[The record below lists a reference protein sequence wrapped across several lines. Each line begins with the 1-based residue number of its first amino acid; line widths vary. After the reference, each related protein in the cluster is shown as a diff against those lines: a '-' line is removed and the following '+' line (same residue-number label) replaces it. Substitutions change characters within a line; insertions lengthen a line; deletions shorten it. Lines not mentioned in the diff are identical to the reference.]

1 MPLSNQQLVL
11 LVTMALAVLG
21 LFQTTRSIAIT
32 ETDLSKKGQ
41 AQININVID
50 GKVEGYQYIA
60 PVANTIRM
68 DVEPSFSIS
77 TFDGFTSNP
86 PGTNLCI
93 VARTYQPQYEYII
106 TFLLSISHN
115 KKTRPHV
122 FMLRTEESSSKS
134 DLLRIV
140 KQANT
145 IIGYQ
150 IASVLDIGA
159 NEARLINPDFEHDYG
174 YAYTDASINF
184 LIENSNIK
192 CDYDMFTNADNFY
205 TKGFIDSYI
214 LRDMQQGMDIIGYDF
229 D

>member
-1 MPLSNQQLVL
+1 MKRFNQLVFLGGFAAFTFYTL
-11 LVTMALAVLG
+11 LIFKNPSSSL
-21 LFQTTRSIAIT
+21 
-32 ETDLSKKGQ
+32 DLSSNSTLRNSTDSQ
-41 AQININVID
+41 EVDPATFDVAQ
-50 GKVEGYQYIA
+50 
-60 PVANTIRM
+60 
-68 DVEPSFSIS
+68 
-77 TFDGFTSNP
+77 FDGFTSNP

-93 VARTYQPQYEYII
+93 VARTFQPQYEYIL

-122 FMLRTEESSSKS
+122 FMLRTEDSSSKS

-140 KQANT
+140 NQANS

-159 NEARLINPDFEHDYG
+159 DEAFLINPDFEHDYG
-174 YAYTDASINF
+174 YGYTDASINF
-184 LIENSNIK
+184 LVENSNIK

-214 LRDMQQGMDIIGYDF
+214 FEDMEQGMDVIGYDS